1 VKEGEL
7 ALPLG
12 ARSSRALLR
21 HRVAGVS
28 LRIRGI
34 RWLADE
40 CDGFVLSLP
49 GLVDSLGSA
58 LQFGVASAQAARMR
72 KGLIAH

>member
-1 VKEGEL
+1 MKEGEL

-12 ARSSRALLR
+12 ARSSRALLK

-49 GLVDSLGSA
+49 GLVDSLGS
-58 LQFGVASAQAARMR
+58 GSAVRGRFRSSCAYA
-72 KGLIAH
+72 